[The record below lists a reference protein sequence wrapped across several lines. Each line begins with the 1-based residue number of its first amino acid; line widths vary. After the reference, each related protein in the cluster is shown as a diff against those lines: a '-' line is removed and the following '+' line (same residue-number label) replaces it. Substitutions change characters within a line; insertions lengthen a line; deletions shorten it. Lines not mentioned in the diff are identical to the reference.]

1 MKIVI
6 KGKKWKKLVRRSRDA
21 ALDVSEL
28 ARAGAEAVG
37 RRAEDAVSR
46 TRLERAVRDL
56 REEIDTQMQAVGE
69 LIYAT
74 HRGSPSN
81 SDDVQEILEFVDSL
95 YEEMEG
101 HQQELKRLRG
111 ELLCAGC
118 GAENESANLYCHN
131 CGQPLEAVDV
141 IAVAAGPGSFTG
153 LRIGVATA
161 KGLAWPGDKDCAPCS
176 TLESMAWPLAHMAG
190 KVIVCVMDARRN
202 QVYNALFRA
211 SGEGLERLAPDRAV
225 SLEELAGELARYPEE
240 KIVVGDGAL
249 LCYNSLNGRVP
260 GLALAPV
267 HLRLQSAW
275 GVARAAEELA
285 ARGELVKGGDLTPV
299 YHRLSQAERER
310 LEREQSNT
318 Q

>member
-1 MKIVI
+1 MNI
-6 KGKKWKKLVRRSRDA
+6 LALESSATACSA
-21 ALDVSEL
+21 ALCRD
-28 ARAGAEAVG
+28 GALVAQSFQNSG
-37 RRAEDAVSR
+37 LTHSR
-46 TRLERAVRDL
+46 TLLPMVHDLLRNCGERLEDVDL
-56 REEIDTQMQAVGE
+56 V
-69 LIYAT
+69 
-74 HRGSPSN
+74 
-81 SDDVQEILEFVDSL
+81 
-95 YEEMEG
+95 
-101 HQQELKRLRG
+101 
-111 ELLCAGC
+111 
-118 GAENESANLYCHN
+118 
-131 CGQPLEAVDV
+131 
-141 IAVAAGPGSFTG
+141 AVAAGPGSFTG

-190 KVIVCVMDARRN
+190 KVIVCAMDARRN

-260 GLALAPV
+260 GLVLAPV

>member
-1 MKIVI
+1 MNI
-6 KGKKWKKLVRRSRDA
+6 LALESSATACSA
-21 ALDVSEL
+21 ALCRD
-28 ARAGAEAVG
+28 GALVAQSFQNSG
-37 RRAEDAVSR
+37 LTHSR
-46 TRLERAVRDL
+46 TLLPMVHDLLRNCGERLEDVDL
-56 REEIDTQMQAVGE
+56 V
-69 LIYAT
+69 
-74 HRGSPSN
+74 
-81 SDDVQEILEFVDSL
+81 
-95 YEEMEG
+95 
-101 HQQELKRLRG
+101 
-111 ELLCAGC
+111 
-118 GAENESANLYCHN
+118 
-131 CGQPLEAVDV
+131 
-141 IAVAAGPGSFTG
+141 AVAAGPGSFTG

-176 TLESMAWPLAHMAG
+176 TLESMAWPLAHIAG

-260 GLALAPV
+260 GLVLAPV